1 MTSDS
6 TTDWR
11 PKFTGERRSVVYGE
25 FECLLLQAQ
34 ESTPRGLRW
43 VTLGELR
50 GLPTSSFVGAMAR
63 FGFDGTVPP
72 EAAEEAERSR
82 SRLFAPLF
90 DSVDKAD
97 EP

>member
-1 MTSDS
+1 MASDS

-11 PKFTGERRSVVYGE
+11 PKFTGVRRSVVHGE
-25 FECLLLQAQ
+25 FECVLLQAQ
-34 ESTPRGLRW
+34 ESTPHGFRW

-50 GLPTSSFVGAMAR
+50 GLSTSSCVGVMAR

-72 EAAEEAERSR
+72 EAAEEARRWLERMR
-82 SRLFAPLF
+82 REVFAPMG
-90 DSVDKAD
+90 DD